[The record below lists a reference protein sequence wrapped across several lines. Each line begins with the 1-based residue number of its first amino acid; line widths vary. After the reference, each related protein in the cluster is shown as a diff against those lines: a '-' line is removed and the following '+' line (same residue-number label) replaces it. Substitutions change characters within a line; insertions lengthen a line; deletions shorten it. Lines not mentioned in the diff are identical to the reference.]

1 MKTLNQQ
8 LEDIQTAISAAEQGI
23 EYTVGGRRVRRSE
36 LPALYAREKDLMA
49 RIEQQTNNIA
59 YVQWGRR

>member
-8 LEDIQTAISAAEQGI
+8 LEDIQKAISDAEQGI

-59 YVQWGRR
+59 YVQWGR